1 MTKLNYIC
9 FKSPFG
15 WVVVAGSNRGIARI
29 MFGAST
35 EAEAE
40 GLLLNEMQAVKSH
53 SGLLEVVNRLT
64 QYFNGAPVNFT
75 LDFDLSD
82 GTQFQIA
89 AWETARRI
97 PYGSVRSY
105 SWIAR
110 EIGKPKGA
118 RAVGQAMGANPL
130 SIIVPCHRVIRS
142 DGDLG
147 GYSGGLHWKRQLLAL
162 EGKTQEF
169 HADCTRR

>member
-1 MTKLNYIC
+1 MTKLNYTC
-9 FKSPFG
+9 FESPFG
-15 WVVVAGSNRGIARI
+15 WVVVAGSEQGIARI

-35 EAEAE
+35 EEEAE
-40 GLLLNEMQAVKSH
+40 GLLLNEIQAVRSQ
-53 SGLLEVVNRLT
+53 SGLSEAVNLLT
-64 QYFNGAPVNFT
+64 RYLNGMHVNFNIH
-75 LDFDLSD
+75 LDLSA

-89 AWETARRI
+89 AWQTARQI
-97 PYGSVRSY
+97 PYGAVQSY

-110 EIGKPKGA
+110 EIGRPKGA

-130 SIIVPCHRVIRS
+130 SIIVPCHRVVRS

-162 EGKTQEF
+162 ERKS
-169 HADCTRR
+169 